1 MDFQTIIF
9 DNVKQIFS
17 EDINDTT
24 KQQLKGA
31 GKAGLAVAGLGA
43 LGGSAYLM
51 NKGYQSLKNQPT
63 INNPLHQ
70 SGEAP
75 NTLQQRIE
83 NVKKSINAS
92 TNNSTPVAPQSVA
105 QKWANAGDAVGD
117 KLGAAKD
124 SAKSI
129 VGHIGDM
136 VAAHPTAALAT
147 GAVGTAA
154 WLARRRALK
163 NASRG
168 L

>member
-1 MDFQTIIF
+1 MDFQTVIF
-9 DNVKQIFS
+9 DDVKRMFS
-17 EDINDTT
+17 EDVNDAT
-24 KQQLKGA
+24 KQQFKGA

-51 NKGYQSLKNQPT
+51 NKGYQSLR
-63 INNPLHQ
+63 NNPKLDNPVYNASNSQ
-70 SGEAP
+70 TS
-75 NTLQQRIE
+75 LQQKIE
-83 NVKKSINAS
+83 NVKKGISSSNTTQPIDG
-92 TNNSTPVAPQSVA
+92 QSVA
-105 QKWANAGDAVGD
+105 HKWANAGDAMGN
-117 KLGAAKD
+117 KLGDAKE
-124 SAKSI
+124 ATKSI
-129 VGHIGDM
+129 VGHVGDM